1 MGKDNITNRLADLQE
16 TLGYRFKHPE
26 YLQQSLTHPSHH
38 SQHPEEGDH
47 NQRLE
52 FLGDALLSAIL
63 ADELFNRLP
72 KAREGTLT
80 RNRAII
86 ANGSYLAEMASR
98 LGIET
103 CIRLSESEK
112 KNFNRSRNSIL
123 EDTIEAIVAA
133 IYLDSDWETTRKTV
147 LEWFGDLEE
156 KSDEIIHGHNPKGRL
171 QELVQ
176 PKFGN
181 DAIKYTMTGETGPDH
196 EKSFKVDIMINGNKA
211 GEGLGYSKKEAE
223 ENAARNA
230 LEVWTEKTV
239 PESQ

>member
-1 MGKDNITNRLADLQE
+1 MCKDNIKNCIDGLQK

-26 YLQQSLTHPSHH
+26 YLQQSLTHPSYY

-63 ADELFNRLP
+63 ADELFHHLP

-86 ANGSYLAEMASR
+86 ANGSYLAEMAAR
-98 LGIET
+98 LGIEC

-112 KNFNRSRNSIL
+112 RNLIRSRNSIL

-133 IYLDSDWETTRKTV
+133 IYLDSGWEVTRKIV
-147 LEWFGDLEE
+147 LGWFGKLEE
-156 KSDEIIHGHNPKGRL
+156 KNTEIFQEHNPKGQL

-181 DAIKYTMTGETGPDH
+181 TAIEYKMTGESGPDH
-196 EKSFKVDIMINGNKA
+196 EKSFTVDVMINGNKA
-211 GEGLGYSKKEAE
+211 GKGLGYSKKEAE

-230 LEVWTEKTV
+230 LDVWSRKTETGL
-239 PESQ
+239 